1 MISGWTKMFGISL
14 CLGAQIFQA
23 SMIVYEEKIMSK
35 YTVPPLLVVGMEGT
49 FGILFGVGL
58 LAFLNAFH
66 IENTAGAIYQIRNST
81 PLMCAVIGS
90 IFSIA
95 FFNFSG
101 VTVTQ
106 KASAVSR
113 STIDVSRTIL
123 IWAVELRVGWNSFNM
138 LELAGFFVLALGTMI
153 YNRLLTF
160 NFLDTLDSLEEGAA
174 LIKDKK
180 SPKA

>member
-1 MISGWTKMFGISL
+1 M
-14 CLGAQIFQA
+14 
-23 SMIVYEEKIMSK
+23 
-35 YTVPPLLVVGMEGT
+35 
-49 FGILFGVGL
+49 FGVGL

-106 KASAVSR
+106 KASAVAR

-123 IWAVELRVGWNSFNM
+123 IWAVELALGWNHFNS
-138 LELAGFFVLALGTMI
+138 LQLAGFIMLAIGTML
-153 YNRLLTF
+153 YNRILVF
-160 NFLDTLDSLEEGAA
+160 DFLDG
-174 LIKDKK
+174 
-180 SPKA
+180 